1 MLAVAAG
8 LGAFESAADSVAP
21 HPPLNTRAVYDEADG
36 TVGIEWDRSV
46 GALRYDVAASG
57 TVVYSGG
64 WDTGA
69 TLMASQGVQRYSV
82 RACSTLCGDWTDPVS
97 VNVAAAPPTGI
108 RYGGGFSDI
117 VWTHNA
123 YQVPLVRYVPGEIGA
138 ARGAYRV
145 SATATR
151 LLGGSRTTVLW
162 TAFESASIVD
172 SKPLSGRF
180 FIVSGTRSA
189 VDRFSLAFNADAEN
203 RAVLDTGFFV
213 ATWDSQTGWQV
224 RNNAGAA

>member
-1 MLAVAAG
+1 MNPPVTDPAAGQAADPGLPSARSVPQTLRLPALVTASNRTSARRVRALRFPRVLASGVGMLAVAAG
-8 LGAFESAADSVAP
+8 FGAFESAADSVAP

-64 WDTGA
+64 WETGA
-69 TLMASQGVQRYSV
+69 TLMAPRGVRRYTV

-97 VNVAAAPPTGI
+97 VNVAAAPPAGI

-123 YQVPLVRYVPGEIGA
+123 YQVPLVR
-138 ARGAYRV
+138 
-145 SATATR
+145 ST
-151 LLGGSRTTVLW
+151 GSR
-162 TAFESASIVD
+162 
-172 SKPLSGRF
+172 
-180 FIVSGTRSA
+180 
-189 VDRFSLAFNADAEN
+189 
-203 RAVLDTGFFV
+203 
-213 ATWDSQTGWQV
+213 
-224 RNNAGAA
+224 